1 MNLHEE
7 IAALA
12 YELYEKSG
20 RESGMDLAHWLEAER
35 TVAALHSNQTLAASA
50 PEPER
55 RKGPR
60 RRVQK
65 GVSENASFNPG
76 S

>member
-7 IAALA
+7 IAKLA

-20 RESGMDLAHWLEAER
+20 RAGGMDLAHWLEAEKIV
-35 TVAALHSNQTLAASA
+35 TALHSNKTPAASA

-55 RKGPR
+55 RKGQR
-60 RRVQK
+60 RRLPK
-65 GVSENASFNPG
+65 GRSENASFNPG